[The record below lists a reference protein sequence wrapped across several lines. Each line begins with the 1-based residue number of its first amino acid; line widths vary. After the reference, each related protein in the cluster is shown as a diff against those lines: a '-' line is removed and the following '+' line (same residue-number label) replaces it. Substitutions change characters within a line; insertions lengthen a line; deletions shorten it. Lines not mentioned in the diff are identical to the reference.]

1 MQVSV
6 RVIGIEQAQARL
18 SAAGR
23 KIEPVLR
30 GALNTT
36 ATKARADRFVKP
48 MAKSISGKRLRSALK
63 VKRANSRRLESR
75 VIPSNSG
82 VSVLHYLSWGADPI
96 DKTRAR
102 IWVRSPSGRKIAAG
116 FINPSSLHKLPLA
129 TRSSKTTARGK
140 TYTYKRGLIPAM
152 GPSTAY
158 WFKQLAGGA
167 TIRWTNAF
175 LQQEFEKRMRKEL
188 EK

>member
-1 MQVSV
+1 MLTV
-6 RVIGIEQAQARL
+6 RVIGLEQAQERL

-23 KIEPVLR
+23 KVEPVLR
-30 GALNTT
+30 GALNT
-36 ATKARADRFVKP
+36 AAAKVRAERFVKP

-75 VIPSNSG
+75 VIPSSSG
-82 VSVLHYLSWGADPI
+82 ISVLHYLSWGFDPI

-102 IWVRSPSGRKIAAG
+102 IWVRSPSGRKVAAG
-116 FINPSSLHKLPLA
+116 FVNPSSLHKLPLA

-140 TYTYKRGLIPAM
+140 TYTYKRGLITAM

-158 WFKQLAGGA
+158 WFKQLADAG
-167 TIRWTNAF
+167 TIRWTNTF
-175 LQQEFEKRMRKEL
+175 LQQEFESRIRKEL
-188 EK
+188 AR

>member
-1 MQVSV
+1 MLTL
-6 RVIGIEQAQARL
+6 RIIGLEQAQARL
-18 SAAGR
+18 AAAGR
-23 KIEPVLR
+23 QIVPVLR

-36 ATKARADRFVKP
+36 AAKSRTERFVKP

-75 VIPSNSG
+75 VIPSSSG
-82 VSVLHYLSWGADPI
+82 VSVLHYKNWGAEPI

-102 IWVRSPSGRKIAAG
+102 IWVRSPTGRKVAAG

-129 TRSSKTTARGK
+129 ARRISGGGRA
-140 TYTYKRGLIPAM
+140 YNYSRGLIPAM

-158 WFKQLAGGA
+158 WFKQLANAG

-175 LQQEFEKRMRKEL
+175 LQQEFESRIRKEL
-188 EK
+188 AR